1 VVKKFGCR
9 IIEREPLM
17 VTLADGNK
25 LFSKKFT
32 EVVAN
37 NIYIRCLLNT
47 IGYLVLGVEWLVTLG
62 DITYNF
68 DKLTMDFKVQGKDKS

>member
-1 VVKKFGCR
+1 
-9 IIEREPLM
+9 M